1 MGAIRSERGEPFLA
15 SVSGV
20 FRIKQAHQQTNVPPA
35 ASEHRTNLER
45 YVRLDTRPRVRLP
58 WCCRGVLSWK
68 REDKG
73 GRQRKRGGLLKTKR
87 KRLAKKIGAQKK
99 ETAPPWFTEKW
110 DIRGVHPV
118 LHSRGHFSIWP
129 NLAARLSLNRSRS
142 ARTHVGDSVNET

>member
-73 GRQRKRGGLLKTKR
+73 GRQRKRGGC
-87 KRLAKKIGAQKK
+87 
-99 ETAPPWFTEKW
+99 
-110 DIRGVHPV
+110 
-118 LHSRGHFSIWP
+118 
-129 NLAARLSLNRSRS
+129 
-142 ARTHVGDSVNET
+142 